1 MVPNLTGALHSPIPL
16 LSSTSSRDFLLLLR
30 WKCNPSRWAGKFMS
44 SHIVHL
50 HLASLDFSNF
60 FREFF
65 FFFCFLFQATW
76 QTASIA
82 ATCLFCVTWVS
93 QHALGCCS
101 FPRMAANRR

>member
-30 WKCNPSRWAGKFMS
+30 WKCNPSRWAGTFMS

-50 HLASLDFSNF
+50 HLASLDFANSC
-60 FREFF
+60 RE
-65 FFFCFLFQATW
+65 FFCFLFQATW
-76 QTASIA
+76 QTDSIA

-93 QHALGCCS
+93 QHALACCS
-101 FPRMAANRR
+101 SLRMAANCR